1 MPPKGAALLCTQTY
15 TFFPGLHRGKREVMR
30 MLSYFKLFFD
40 SLALLEPLDDAE
52 RGRLFTALLQYANT
66 GEAPV
71 LTGGERYLFPVF
83 RRQLDRDQAEYEQ
96 TAQRRRANGAKG
108 GRPRACEEP
117 CKENHVV
124 FSETQKSQ
132 DKDKEKDQDQEKDQ
146 DEDDGKE
153 KDGEAAV
160 AAVAAVAAAWEERMG
175 RPLSPRARGEL
186 TGFVE
191 DVGAACCLRAFDA
204 ALDAGKP
211 TWAYTRGILTSKRK
225 QGVRSPEDWDRLER
239 QRQGARGG
247 SSCRPGWDPQPNQD
261 RARRNSDWLD
271 CFLTGEGRAAPR

>member
-1 MPPKGAALLCTQTY
+1 
-15 TFFPGLHRGKREVMR
+15 

-132 DKDKEKDQDQEKDQ
+132 DKDKEKDKD
-146 DEDDGKE
+146 
-153 KDGEAAV
+153 KDKDFS
-160 AAVAAVAAAWEERMG
+160 
-175 RPLSPRARGEL
+175 LAR
-186 TGFVE
+186 
-191 DVGAACCLRAFDA
+191 
-204 ALDAGKP
+204 
-211 TWAYTRGILTSKRK
+211 
-225 QGVRSPEDWDRLER
+225 
-239 QRQGARGG
+239 GARGREEKFF
-247 SSCRPGWDPQPNQD
+247 SPLRNKMPRKIVYSTDEEVRPWRQD
-261 RARRNSDWLD
+261 AQRRRFPASTGGMWARCTRSV
-271 CFLTGEGRAAPR
+271 